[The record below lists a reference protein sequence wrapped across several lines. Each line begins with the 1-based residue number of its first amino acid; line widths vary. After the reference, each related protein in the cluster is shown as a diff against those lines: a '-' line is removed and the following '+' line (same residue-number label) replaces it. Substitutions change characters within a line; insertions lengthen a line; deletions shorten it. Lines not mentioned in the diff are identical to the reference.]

1 MAIPLLG
8 TLIAWGREG
17 LARRIEIC
25 LGNAES
31 LAIAIDA
38 NHDFELFAEPKT
50 GIVVFR
56 PKSHQVD
63 AVAQKLSPTTV
74 STTFING
81 DRWLRCVS
89 VNPNADI
96 ATIEDRIRS
105 SL

>member
-56 PKSHQVD
+56 P
-63 AVAQKLSPTTV
+63 
-74 STTFING
+74 
-81 DRWLRCVS
+81 
-89 VNPNADI
+89 
-96 ATIEDRIRS
+96 
-105 SL
+105 